1 MTKEELK
8 NVEVSIEV
16 DTTTN
21 IGELLDEDEID
32 AIYDSLG
39 DNQEENFR
47 ADIKYSR
54 QLPEMFMTNDINAQT
69 ENVTYSLLG

>member
-21 IGELLDEDEID
+21 IGELLDDDEID

-39 DNQEENFR
+39 DNQEENLETIEEFLHEDFIDSVMDV
-47 ADIKYSR
+47 ASDNISISCA
-54 QLPEMFMTNDINAQT
+54 TC
-69 ENVTYSLLG
+69 